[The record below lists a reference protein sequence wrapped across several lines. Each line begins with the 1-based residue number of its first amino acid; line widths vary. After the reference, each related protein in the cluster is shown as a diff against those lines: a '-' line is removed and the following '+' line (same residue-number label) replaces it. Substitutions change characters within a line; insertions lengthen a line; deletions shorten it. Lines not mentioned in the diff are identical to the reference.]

1 MRIKRSQD
9 NYMAFILQLN
19 ADCSKASNVQEKS
32 KARFLAERSF
42 RSAIS
47 YIMAVAV
54 THYLVGTLDPR
65 LKNIDKA
72 TDDAKRLYKLI
83 KKEND
88 GKDLKVVL
96 PF

>member
-1 MRIKRSQD
+1 
-9 NYMAFILQLN
+9 MAFLLQL
-19 ADCSKASNVQEKS
+19 DTDRSKASDVQEKS
-32 KARFLAERSF
+32 EARFIAERSF
-42 RSAIS
+42 RNAIS